1 MKVLVTDDLSEKG
14 IEILKREDDI
24 EVNVKVGLSMED
36 LIAKMPDYD
45 ALIIRSGT
53 KVTADVIDVADNL
66 RVIGRAGIGVDN
78 VDIDAASKRGIVV
91 MNTPEGNII
100 TTAEH
105 TISMMLAL
113 SRNIPQANAYVKSKG
128 WKKKGF
134 IGVEVFNK
142 TLGVIGLGRIGR
154 VVVKRAH
161 GLEMNV
167 IAYDPFISKDTAHKI
182 GVELVDMD
190 ELLRRSDY
198 ITVHVPKTEG
208 TIHLIGAK
216 EFGMMKKGV
225 KIINCSRGSIVD
237 EEALYQAI
245 VDKQVSGAALDV
257 FEKEPP
263 VDNPLLELDEVICTP
278 HLGASTGEAQENV
291 AIAVAEQIVDFL
303 KKGEI
308 RNAINVPS
316 IDVEDLSKIR
326 PFLSLAEKLGGF
338 QGQLVEGGIREVT
351 VKYSGDVIDLGVKL
365 VTASVLKGLLQ
376 VFVES
381 SVNLVNASL
390 IAEERGIRVLETTS
404 SEVEDFT
411 SLIGVKI
418 KTDKEER
425 EIDGTIFGKEEPRIV
440 RVDDYHIEA
449 IPFGNMLFFSNVDAP
464 GVIGRIGMILGN
476 NNINIAGMHLGRTK
490 AHGKAVAI
498 VNVDSPVTEQAL
510 KEIMNM
516 PDIIY
521 AKRITL

>member
-1 MKVLVTDDLSEKG
+1 MKVLVSDELSEKG
-14 IEILKREDDI
+14 IEIFKREREI
-24 EVNVKVGLSMED
+24 ELEVKIGLSIED
-36 LIAKMPDYD
+36 LIAEIPDYD
-45 ALIIRSGT
+45 ALVIRSGT
-53 KVTADVIDVADNL
+53 KVTAEVIEAGDNL
-66 RVIGRAGIGVDN
+66 KVIGRAGIGVDN
-78 VDIDAASKRGIVV
+78 IDIDAASKRGIVV

-113 SRNIPQANAYVKSKG
+113 SRNIPQANAYVKSKK

-154 VVVKRAH
+154 VVVKRAQ

-167 IAYDPFISKDTAHKI
+167 IAYDPFISKDTAYNI
-182 GVELVDMD
+182 GIELVEME

-198 ITVHVPKTEG
+198 ITIHVPKTEG
-208 TIHLIGAK
+208 TIHLIGPK
-216 EFGMMKKGV
+216 EFRMMKKGV
-225 KIINCSRGSIVD
+225 RIINCSRGGIVD

-245 VDKQVSGAALDV
+245 VDKRVSGAALDV

-263 VDNPLLELDEVICTP
+263 VDSPLLELDEVICTP

-303 KKGEI
+303 KRGEI

-316 IDVEDLSKIR
+316 VDIEVLGKIR
-326 PFLSLAEKLGGF
+326 PFLSLAEKLGSF

-351 VKYSGDVIDLGVKL
+351 VKYSGDVINLGVKI
-365 VTASVLKGLLQ
+365 VTVSVLKGLLQ
-376 VFVES
+376 VFIERD
-381 SVNLVNASL
+381 VNWVNASI

-425 EIDGTIFGKEEPRIV
+425 EIYGTIFGKEDPRIV

-449 IPFGNMLFFSNVDAP
+449 ILSGNMLFFSNVDAP
-464 GVIGRIGMILGN
+464 GVIGRIGTVLGN
-476 NNINIAGMHLGRTK
+476 NKINIAGMHLGRTRPQ
-490 AHGKAVAI
+490 GKAVAI
-498 VNVDSPVTEQAL
+498 VNIDSPVTEEAL
-510 KEIMNM
+510 KEIRGMQ
-516 PDIIY
+516 DIIS